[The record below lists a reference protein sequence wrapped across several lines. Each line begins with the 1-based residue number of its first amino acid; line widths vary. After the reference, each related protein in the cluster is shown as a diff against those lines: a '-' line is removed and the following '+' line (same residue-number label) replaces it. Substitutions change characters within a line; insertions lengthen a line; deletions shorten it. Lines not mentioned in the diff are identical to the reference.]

1 MTTINLSQQE
11 RELVEFVW
19 NNRNTPWFFHCSV
32 SNVSRN
38 NTSRQIAV
46 CVIKDNQ
53 LISLDELIAKLC
65 GYKLRQNGL
74 YVTVHNM
81 DAVFDTLYRFM
92 CKLNDEMEANEN
104 VCPYLSLA
112 HYEVF

>member
-1 MTTINLSQQE
+1 M
-11 RELVEFVW
+11 
-19 NNRNTPWFFHCSV
+19 
-32 SNVSRN
+32 SRN